1 MWPIS
6 ASGVWCSTLTAS
18 TRVAIG
24 DAVDLAVQR
33 GREEERLALLADEID
48 DAVDGRAEAQV
59 EHAVGL
65 VEHEHRDRVEAQE
78 APLDQILEAAGRG
91 HQDVRA
97 GGLLGL
103 AVDADAAEGGGDA
116 QTAGARERRRLVCDL
131 HRELAGGHQHEA
143 GGNLGV
149 TRDALDHGDREGDRL
164 AAARG
169 RLGKDVASGQRVGQD
184 ELLNG
189 EGFRDA
195 ALRERSADV
204 LGRAQGAEGL
214 RTQCST
220 PGRRCGPFGG

>member
-6 ASGVWCSTLTAS
+6 ASGVWCSTLH
-18 TRVAIG
+18 RVARVAVG

-65 VEHEHRDRVEAQE
+65 VEHEQRDRVEAHE

-116 QTAGARERRRLVCDL
+116 QTAGARERRRLVGDL

-184 ELLNG
+184 ELLDG